1 MERGTADKGRFFP
14 SDGNRPLGRCQ
25 LPPPAQYAPSDGSGR
40 CKTILERR
48 AAPGRGTLAPL
59 CRPRAVARPCSRSR
73 RRGITSDPV
82 PMPMPMAPD
91 HIRSSAAPMLKA
103 PGHIRPGAASM
114 PPALGHNRPR
124 ATSMAPQG
132 HADGGLASAGPS
144 VPMTTAPVPACV
156 SRSLQEFLPR
166 VPATPR
172 TYPVHPAIQV
182 PIRPPPATAG
192 TGFPRQ
198 RHSRAPP
205 TAAGRKPTLVR
216 GQRGREVR
224 RTVPG

>member
-1 MERGTADKGRFFP
+1 MQDHSGAPGSARPGNTGTAV
-14 SDGNRPLGRCQ
+14 
-25 LPPPAQYAPSDGSGR
+25 PAACGG
-40 CKTILERR
+40 
-48 AAPGRGTLAPL
+48 AAVQSQPQAWDHI
-59 CRPRAVARPCSRSR
+59 RPRAV
-73 RRGITSDPV
+73 
-82 PMPMPMAPD
+82 PMPMAPD

-216 GQRGREVR
+216 GQRAQRGQRGRGVR
-224 RTVPG
+224 RRPG